1 MTGDF
6 EIDDFLHR
14 HSKAIAKAMAPA
26 RPPSRVDRLVNR
38 APYWIMM
45 SSILLIGPAMDFT
58 PKLVIPL
65 FCILIVSLIVV
76 LVLELREC

>member
-26 RPPSRVDRLVNR
+26 RPPSRVDRVVKR
-38 APYWIMM
+38 TPYWTMM
-45 SSILLIGPAMDFT
+45 PSILLIGPAMDYA
-58 PKLVIPL
+58 PKLVLSL
-65 FCILIVSLIVV
+65 FAILLSSLIAV
-76 LVLELREC
+76 LVLELREL